1 MDCREQSTVAICSE
15 MDSEWVY
22 CSAPESGIQL
32 LADTINHCCP
42 GWSSAHTTTTTSAD
56 TTMMMNRGRRMSL
69 ATRQGNDAFGPL
81 ETGRVRK
88 LDKVLLK
95 EALVD

>member
-42 GWSSAHTTTTTSAD
+42 GWSSAHTTTATTSAD
-56 TTMMMNRGRRMSL
+56 DE
-69 ATRQGNDAFGPL
+69 QGEEDEL
-81 ETGRVRK
+81 DKETGQRSTWANGDRLSKK
-88 LDKVLLK
+88 LDKV
-95 EALVD
+95 EGRWWIDY